1 MINKTLGLVITFAL
15 VGSVMAGGDDRDM
28 GPVEPIFDK
37 VVVKS
42 EHNIDTMTLTDTS
55 KVIGQTATGAPVTI
69 AAHEAC
75 KGRLNLSDANIERF
89 KQALASGFLYNTG
102 PLDEMGTLFSPKRW
116 EDYFFCVENHQE

>member
-1 MINKTLGLVITFAL
+1 MINKTLGLVVTFAL
-15 VGSVMAGGDDRDM
+15 VGSVMAGGDDLDM

-42 EHNIDTMTLTDTS
+42 EHNIDTMILTDTS
-55 KVIGQTATGAPVTI
+55 KVIGQTITGAPVTI

-75 KGRLNLSDANIERF
+75 KDRLNLFNTNIEKF

-102 PLDEMGTLFSPKRW
+102 PLNEMGTLFSPKRW
-116 EDYFFCVENHQE
+116 KDYFFCVENHQ